1 MNLLQKVAVSVA
13 AGAYEMVKTY
23 QEIEEARTYSK
34 EGEEAP
40 PRKIGFVKW

>member
-23 QEIEEARTYSK
+23 QEIEEARTYIK
-34 EGEEAP
+34 EGKEDP
-40 PRKIGFVKW
+40 PRKIGFIKQ

>member
-1 MNLLQKVAVSVA
+1 MNLLQKVAVSMA

-23 QEIEEARTYSK
+23 QELEQARIYNK
-34 EGEEAP
+34 EGEEDP